1 MCGLQAQSPLAF
13 QDSGPAAAWAG
24 PEMLLS
30 PRGTTALAG
39 QERGRGCYPDSLG
52 GSAHPT
58 MKVPS
63 GLSPWMT
70 LPTTHPAL

>member
-13 QDSGPAAAWAG
+13 QEDSGPAAAWAG

-39 QERGRGCYPDSLG
+39 QERGRAATRLSRR
-52 GSAHPT
+52 SAQPT
-58 MKVPS
+58 ME
-63 GLSPWMT
+63 G
-70 LPTTHPAL
+70 A